1 MNSSTN
7 SYCIHPYLYHRLLT
21 REVMI
26 GHIPLGGANPIR
38 IQSMTNKP
46 TADVTGTVKQI
57 DELKRA
63 GCDYVR
69 ITVPSIKNVDY
80 VRQIKKQ
87 LKILHINTPI
97 IADIHYN
104 PAVAEAVVP
113 LVAKVRINPGNF
125 AEVRQ
130 ESHNDITENEWRLNL
145 ERIEERL
152 VPLIERCKKE
162 GVAVR
167 VGSNH
172 GSLAERITNRYGN
185 TPLGMTEA
193 VMEYLEIFER
203 HNFHNVVL
211 SMKSSN
217 VKVMIYA
224 YRLLVNRM
232 MENDMHYPLHLGV
245 TEAGCGIEGRIKSA
259 VGIGTLLED
268 GLGDTIRVSLTENPV
283 NEVPVAK
290 TIIKRFAERKITR
303 QNYKEKL
310 PVPYS
315 PFTYIKRKPN
325 AVAGIGGNNPVAVA
339 SESIEPSNKQQI
351 PDLFV
356 VRNAENTII
365 NLLTTNNTN
374 NTKLNVITLPEEA
387 RNAPLNSIIH
397 IASNKVDRDALIHI
411 LKNRPDI
418 IIMLIS
424 PNIAHPG
431 DIRKIMAVLKENKLF
446 NPVLLHIKSE
456 NGAEAVIHSAI
467 TAGSF
472 FVDGLLNGLF
482 VENENSVLPWLI
494 LQATGS
500 RITAT
505 EIISCPSCGRTR
517 FDIEKVVASI
527 KAKTKN
533 LVGLKIAVMG
543 CVVNGPGEMADAD
556 YGYVGSGNGKVVLYK
571 EKKVVMKNVDE
582 VNAVDKLIALIKNDG
597 NWKEI
602 S

>member
-21 REVMI
+21 KEVMI
-26 GHIPLGGANPIR
+26 GHIALGGDNPIR

-69 ITVPSIKNVDY
+69 ITVPSIKDVDY

-130 ESHNDITENEWRLNL
+130 ESHSDITENEWRLNL

-152 VPLIERCKKE
+152 FPLIERCKKE

-290 TIIKRFAERKITR
+290 KIIKRFAERKITK
-303 QNYKEKL
+303 QSYKEEL

-315 PFTYIKRKPN
+315 PFTYIKRKTN

-356 VRNAENTII
+356 VRSTENSIASFITKYNA
-365 NLLTTNNTN
+365 
-374 NTKLNVITLPEEA
+374 KLPVISSPEEVT
-387 RNAPLNSIIH
+387 NAPPNSIIH
-397 IASNKVDRDALIHI
+397 IISNSIDRDALINV

-418 IIMLIS
+418 IVMLKS
-424 PNIAHPG
+424 HNKEHPG
-431 DIRKIMAVLKENKLF
+431 DIRKTMALLKNNNLF

-456 NGAEAVIHSAI
+456 NGAEAEIHSAI

-543 CVVNGPGEMADAD
+543 CIVNGPGEMADAD

-582 VNAVDKLIALIKNDG
+582 GNAVDKLIALIKNDG

-602 S
+602 C